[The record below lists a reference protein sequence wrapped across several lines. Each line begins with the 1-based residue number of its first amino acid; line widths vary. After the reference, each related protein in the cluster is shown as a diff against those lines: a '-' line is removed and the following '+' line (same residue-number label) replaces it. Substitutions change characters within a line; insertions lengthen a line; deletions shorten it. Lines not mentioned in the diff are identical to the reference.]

1 MKMALNEAFKAYEI
15 KEVPIG
21 AIIVKDNKIISS
33 GYNLRETSKDP
44 TTHAEMIA
52 IRKASQILGGWRLV
66 GCTMYVTIEPCPMC
80 AGAIVNSR
88 LKRLVIG
95 AKDPKMGSCGTIID
109 VTKNPK
115 FNHQVQVEWGVL
127 EDECSHIIK
136 EFFKK
141 LRGKNK

>member
-1 MKMALNEAFKAYEI
+1 MKMALKEAFKAYEI